1 MIKPLKITQNHAK
14 LSQEHSK
21 KLTKSVVFRHSKW
34 LFVSGPSHLAHAK
47 KRKNNTKSKKYICR
61 ILPCFFKTCPGPEVT
76 FYILLLEYK
85 SAFIK
90 VTNRTKKR

>member
-47 KRKNNTKSKKYICR
+47 KKEKQHQIK
-61 ILPCFFKTCPGPEVT
+61 EV
-76 FYILLLEYK
+76 YL
-85 SAFIK
+85 
-90 VTNRTKKR
+90 